1 MTCTIYFNIL
11 LRFLT
16 RIYNI
21 ISEYKSII
29 NSIST
34 ILMFFYIDYS
44 SLSFY
49 HIYILINSLCIIYT
63 MYIKYLDPEFIVRY
77 HRVHQLLDII
87 CIVLSIINIFIS
99 IYIVL
104 FNSRPSSPNLGNNGG
119 PSSQSSNGGPPGQG
133 GNGGPS
139 DHGVN
144 NDAND
149 GGFTG
154 PNLNTIRA
162 KIQWRW
168 DNGHRSTPVFSRVP
182 VNGFDSNITNEEMT
196 FLSNKVLFHGLDE
209 SRPFGILRYTEGDRR
224 GLFRVVLLRVN
235 AEHVSVATTTPVRP
249 SVQFRAYLDSLN

>member
-1 MTCTIYFNIL
+1 M
-11 LRFLT
+11 
-16 RIYNI
+16 
-21 ISEYKSII
+21 
-29 NSIST
+29 
-34 ILMFFYIDYS
+34 DYS

-49 HIYILINSLCIIYT
+49 HMYLLINSLCIIYT

-77 HRVHQLLDII
+77 PRVHKWLDIT

-104 FNSRPSSPNLGNNGG
+104 FNSRPSSPNLGGNGG
-119 PSSQSSNGGPPGQG
+119 PSNQSGNGGPSGRGDNGGPYDQG

-144 NDAND
+144 NDVND

-154 PNLNTIRA
+154 PNLDAIRA
-162 KIQWRW
+162 KLQWRW
-168 DNGHRSTPVFSRVP
+168 DNGHRSTPVFSRIP

-196 FLSNKVLFHGLDE
+196 FLSNKVLFHGLDN
-209 SRPFGILRYTEGDRR
+209 SRPFAILRYTEGDRR

-235 AEHVSVATTTPVRP
+235 AERVSVATTTPVRP